1 MAGYGYKSQGMSN
14 NAMLAYRNGERP
26 WGKWQK
32 QDILYYLKKEGVKWD
47 NYCEMETE
55 ELRKKFLVPTLSHHV
70 GKVYK
75 STMFYKIKV

>member
-1 MAGYGYKSQGMSN
+1 MAGYKSQGMSY
-14 NAMLAYRNGERP
+14 NAMAAYRNGERP

-32 QDILYYLKKEGVKWD
+32 QDILYYLKKAGVKWD
-47 NYCEMETE
+47 NYSEMETE
-55 ELRKKFLVPTLSHHV
+55 ELRKMFLVPTVAHHV